1 MAEKNSLMAEN
12 LTHYQAA
19 AKKRL
24 RVTAMIIAV
33 LPVFILLAGRI
44 FGSSSYVLVS
54 TIAMAAI
61 CAPFFMVFEKRKPK
75 AREVVL
81 IAMMS
86 AITVAVHTVFHIV
99 LPVQIGTAM
108 VIISGISLGP
118 EAGFLIG
125 AFSRLMCNFYLGHGP
140 WTPWQMFCWGLLGF
154 LAGLIFDRGQEDKL
168 KSRNFKVVAGPLMTM
183 VFALIVGY
191 IVFLFF
197 PGEDST
203 FFGWRTYAFGA
214 AGLLIG
220 VLIQRKRL
228 PVDSV
233 TMTVVTFLMVVIIY
247 GGIMNVCTVL
257 TSNQMPGS
265 EELSI
270 EGLKLLYIAGLP
282 YDIYHGIAAAVCVF
296 FFGESII
303 SKLERIKIK
312 YGIYK

>member
-1 MAEKNSLMAEN
+1 MAERNNLIAEN
-12 LTHYQAA
+12 LTHYQVA

-24 RVTAMIIAV
+24 RVTAMIIACIPAV
-33 LPVFILLAGRI
+33 ILLSSKL
-44 FGSSSYVLVS
+44 FGGNSYVLVS
-54 TIAMAAI
+54 TLIMAAV

-75 AREVVL
+75 AREIVL

-86 AITVAVHTVFHIV
+86 AITVAVHTAFHIV

-154 LAGLIFDRGQEDKL
+154 LAGLIFDRGQEEKL
-168 KSRNFKVVAGPLMTM
+168 KSRTFTVVAGPLMSM
-183 VFALIVGY
+183 VFALLVGY
-191 IVFLFF
+191 AVFLFA
-197 PGEDST
+197 PGNDDT

-220 VLIQRKRL
+220 VLVQRKRL
-228 PVDSV
+228 PIDSI

-247 GGIMNVCTVL
+247 GGVMNICTVI
-257 TSNQMPGS
+257 TSNHMPGGEDIS
-265 EELSI
+265 V

-296 FFGESII
+296 FFGDSII
-303 SKLERIKIK
+303 RKLERIKIK

>member
-1 MAEKNSLMAEN
+1 MAEKNNLMAEN
-12 LTHYQAA
+12 LTHYQVAA
-19 AKKRL
+19 RKRL
-24 RVTAMIIAV
+24 KVTTLVIVMIPMV
-33 LPVFILLAGRI
+33 ILLFSSI
-44 FGSSSYVLVS
+44 FGGNSYIVASGL
-54 TIAMAAI
+54 IMAAI

-75 AREVVL
+75 AREIVL

-86 AITVAVHTVFHIV
+86 AVTVAVHTAFHIV

-168 KSRNFKVVAGPLMTM
+168 KSRNFAVVAGPLMTM
-183 VFALIVGY
+183 IFALLIGY
-191 IVFLFF
+191 AVFLIA
-197 PGEDST
+197 PGSDDT

-214 AGLLIG
+214 AGLLLG

-228 PVDSV
+228 PVDSI

-247 GGIMNVCTVL
+247 GSVMNICTVL
-257 TSNQMPGS
+257 TSNHMPGG
-265 EELSI
+265 EEISV

-296 FFGESII
+296 LFGDSII
-303 SKLERIKIK
+303 RKLERIKIK